1 MAVEISPAAPY
12 PITAADAAGGEA
24 SATGWAAFITLD
36 LSDSAPSVSFYI
48 AGEEGRTHLQV
59 LQPDFT
65 LRFKPL
71 VRV

>member
-12 PITAADAAGGEA
+12 PVTAADAACGEA

-36 LSDSAPSVSFYI
+36 LSDSAPSMSFYI

-65 LRFKPL
+65 FRLERLLR
-71 VRV
+71 V